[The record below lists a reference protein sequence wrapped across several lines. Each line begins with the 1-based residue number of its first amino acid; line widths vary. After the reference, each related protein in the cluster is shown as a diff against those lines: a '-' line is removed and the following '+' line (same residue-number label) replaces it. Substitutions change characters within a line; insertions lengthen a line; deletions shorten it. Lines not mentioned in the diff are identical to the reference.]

1 MNEKVSISILPTVEK
16 INKYDVKVQD
26 FQSYEVYV
34 YETNLDR
41 DVAEALVEELKT
53 KFPNHC
59 YCLFK

>member
-26 FQSYEVYV
+26 FQSYKVYV
-34 YETNLDR
+34 HETNLDK
-41 DVAEALVEELKT
+41 DVAEALAEELKT
-53 KFPNHC
+53 KFPNYC